1 MILCFYLLSLTQLN
15 DHSVKIFPSL
25 SLPQPGLGSGIK
37 IFHEISH
44 CLQSSETLADV
55 PQLPGHF
62 LCPHMGKCSGGEG
75 RGLGVVELELDDILL

>member
-1 MILCFYLLSLTQLN
+1 MILCFLSSLTPLD
-15 DHSVKIFPSL
+15 DHSVEIFTSL
-25 SLPQPGLGSGIK
+25 CAPQPGLGSGIK
-37 IFHEISH
+37 IFHVISH